1 MADFGLA
8 APLRDPRAMEL
19 EMERDLKALIE
30 RHREASRG
38 LSTHWDADLGYMLQP
53 SLAAYEQERVTG
65 HAVGHADFQDA
76 VRRRVPRGHCF
87 KGFPTCFPHAHAG
100 RALAALERGDLS
112 RDVLDT
118 QGEQVTHA
126 LRVRVF
132 PYAENVCAVWVMLAV
147 HYKKAT

>member
-1 MADFGLA
+1 
-8 APLRDPRAMEL
+8 
-19 EMERDLKALIE
+19 
-30 RHREASRG
+30 
-38 LSTHWDADLGYMLQP
+38 MLQP

-65 HAVGHADFQDA
+65 HAA
-76 VRRRVPRGHCF
+76 PRGLP
-87 KGFPTCFPHAHAG
+87 GRRAAPRAAG
-100 RALAALERGDLS
+100 PLLQGLPDVLPACARGPRARGARAGDLS

>member
-1 MADFGLA
+1 
-8 APLRDPRAMEL
+8 MEL

-65 HAVGHADFQDA
+65 HAVDHADFQDA
-76 VRRRVPRGHCF
+76 AAAPRARGHWP
-87 KGFPTCFPHAHAG
+87 GLPDDEHTRARG

-112 RDVLDT
+112 HRLKHA
-118 QGEQVTHA
+118 GRAGPHA
-126 LRVRVF
+126 LACASSPTR
-132 PYAENVCAVWVMLAV
+132 ENARRLGHAAV